1 MVRRAAGADRQ
12 PGRAAQPGSRGGR
25 GRRARAGLAA
35 LAEVDPD
42 LPRHRAVS
50 AYLHEKDGDLA
61 AAARLYAEAAALATN
76 VPERTHLTKQAARLN
91 RRPM

>member
-1 MVRRAAGADRQ
+1 MGEADG
-12 PGRAAQPGSRGGR
+12 P
-25 GRRARAGLAA
+25 RAGLAA

-50 AYLHEKDGDLA
+50 AYLHEQDGDLV
-61 AAARLYAEAAALATN
+61 AAARLYAEAADLATN

-91 RRPM
+91 HRSA